1 MRNSQED
8 SEPLSVLKRAVTA
21 FKDAETLF
29 FDARKLHTAAP
40 AEIQEAYRQS
50 NLPIP
55 VTRQIFYFWNH
66 AGTNYVRVESAVG
79 FDGKDL
85 TTLFIKN
92 REGIWDV
99 YPTLVCE
106 VSAIFKRDELMG
118 MFPFFRFFSTLEYP
132 YELRVDTSHSSED
145 QSVIK
150 GHLSTKP
157 PQCQEDIASE
167 FSYTISK
174 RNGHLCSLY
183 EKTFKGK
190 TCELVLD
197 TVEINR
203 PIDESL
209 FQLPDRQ
216 KIAVSNLPEYMN
228 VRMKEWGRT
237 MLAG

>member
-8 SEPLSVLKRAVTA
+8 SEDFLALKRAVTA

-29 FDARKLHTAAP
+29 FDGRKLHTAAP
-40 AEIQEAYRQS
+40 ALIQDAYRQS
-50 NLPIP
+50 NLSLP
-55 VTRQIFYFWNH
+55 VTRQKYYSWNH
-66 AGTNYVRVESAVG
+66 AETNFVHVESTVG

-99 YPTLVCE
+99 YQTLVCE
-106 VSAIFKRDELMG
+106 VSAIFKHDELMG
-118 MFPFFRFFSTLEYP
+118 MFPFFRFFSALEYP
-132 YELRVDTSHSSED
+132 YELSVDTSHSSEEHL
-145 QSVIK
+145 VIK
-150 GHLSTKP
+150 GHLSAKP

-174 RNGHLCSLY
+174 GTGHLCSLY
-183 EKTFKGK
+183 EKTFKSK
-190 TCELVLD
+190 SCELVLD
-197 TVEINR
+197 TVEING
-203 PIDESL
+203 PVDESL
-209 FQLPDRQ
+209 FQLPDKQ
-216 KIAVSNLPEYMN
+216 KITVSNLPDYMN